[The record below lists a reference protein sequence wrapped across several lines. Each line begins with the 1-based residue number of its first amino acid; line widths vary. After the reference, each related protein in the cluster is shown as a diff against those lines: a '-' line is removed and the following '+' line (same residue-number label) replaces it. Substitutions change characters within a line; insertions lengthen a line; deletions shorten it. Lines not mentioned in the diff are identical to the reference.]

1 MTSEHPLIKEIEAL
15 RASLGDLAELTA
27 EFDEAAEQIT
37 RALAAGG
44 TILVAGNGGSAAESV
59 HLSSE
64 LLGRLSPNRERAALP
79 AVALVSDSATM
90 TALANDYGFEQVF
103 ARQVAALGRRGD
115 VLVVL
120 STSGASANLVTAVE
134 AAESQG
140 LITIGLLGG
149 VRRRLHELCRVVVA
163 VPAEGTAA
171 IQECHLVLVHAL
183 VAAVEDRLAAS
194 GR

>member
-1 MTSEHPLIKEIEAL
+1 MTSQHPLAAEIEVL
-15 RASLGDLAELTA
+15 RAALDGLPELTA
-27 EFDEAAEQIT
+27 ELDEAAEQIA
-37 RALAAGG
+37 RSLQAGG
-44 TILVAGNGGSAAESV
+44 TVLVAGNGGSAAETV

-64 LLGRLSPNRERAALP
+64 LLGRLSLSRDRAPLP
-79 AVALVSDSATM
+79 AVSLVSDPATM

-103 ARQVAALGRRGD
+103 ARQVAALGRPGD

-120 STSGASANLVTAVE
+120 STSGASANLVLAVE
-134 AAESQG
+134 MAESRG
-140 LITIGLLGG
+140 VITVGLLGG
-149 VRRRLHELCRVVVA
+149 VRRRLHELCRVVLA
-163 VPAEGTAA
+163 VPAEGTAT